1 MIFQTFNSDIDKWT
15 TKLGLLGKSFSE
27 IGTVVTDAFASSMN
41 NTVEANGFWGN
52 LKKNLFTNNKDVQSQ
67 FVDVIPEIDTSN
79 ISNLTETIKEISS
92 DVSKGKSSWQEWFD
106 IFPDNEKYIVELAQK
121 MEGQI
126 ITEKNLIKT
135 NKSVRSS
142 AIAKNEALKKQTLS
156 AQAGQAAIQALASA
170 GNTLIMWGISQAI
183 NGLYE
188 LSQVSDNVAQRAR
201 ELSSS
206 FTNDK
211 SEIEGYKTQIDQLYA
226 TVNSNT
232 SSVEEVTNARR
243 ELLNV
248 QDEMIARFGD
258 EKDTIT
264 LVTNAINGQTEA
276 LDTLTQKQWQE
287 AKNEFNN
294 GGIANNIS
302 NSFNG
307 YSDNIDRMV
316 DEYGNYSSRIEL
328 NPLLVES
335 PETYAQIES
344 LLGGFGATIQQTTDG
359 LMFADLS
366 GTASDVYD
374 KLLDIQTVA
383 DRLEVNDVFTK
394 QLTQLANAAK
404 DIADEYSGF
413 WEQYVLN
420 DLILD
425 DKTSADYFKQLTD
438 VHKDYENA
446 LVAGNEGNQ
455 NQAIKQFSTILS
467 SAAEKIDDAYI
478 LEYFNNMYP
487 DLQAAVDNWKFTT
500 TIIPEMEDV
509 ELSSLKGKTE
519 SELLDLANA
528 EDLSVITGKDAL
540 IATMS
545 GKDRS
550 EKFAKQEAKAALD
563 ALIDKAVEYGI
574 CVDGSAENTQKL
586 IDMLVEAGIIQ
597 RDLSAQP
604 PIVEQPKWDY
614 STTLQNLDSM
624 KETMSVLDN
633 IYTELMESGGQISFD
648 SLSSLN
654 AAFSDLDNAEDYIKR
669 IQEAGADMDTE
680 AAASAIEDLM
690 GAYLSHSDVLNNVT
704 EENQSLI
711 TSMLEEMG
719 ILNAEELVLSSL
731 NQALEIAALEKQFL
745 AENGY
750 ELANASLA
758 EASQFIYAA
767 NASNEAKMAL
777 ARFALEKM
785 NANNTPIDTS
795 ADIANILYLAE
806 TAEISAETLKR
817 IQNAKSDFA
826 SGNPILQSQ
835 ARSTLDSI
843 LEKGFDWSTESSNKE
858 GDKSKT
864 VPRYAGSSRAAK
876 TFADAQKNLAKS
888 TDSASDAVNRQNE
901 ALQKQKEALEDSK
914 KELEDVYNAVQ
925 WFYDKQIDSIDKSID
940 KLEEANKALE
950 KQKEHYDSILSVVD
964 DVYDEE
970 IGRIK
975 DRMDAMDKSNETA
988 EKELALE
995 KAKQALEDAR
1005 NRKTLRTYS
1014 KGRGFVYTA
1023 DEAAVRQAEDDLATA
1038 TEEQVKSRLQDQID
1052 LLEEWKNKWA
1062 EIPKAYEKAM
1072 DEMAAMEMFG
1082 PNYKDFILNS
1092 TDSDINRF
1100 KNDYTGFQLGM
1111 DANDARI
1118 DAYQKQ
1124 KEKLEELKSLWED
1137 SKNAYRD
1144 SQYQSHLS
1152 SYFGSNYEYQL
1163 LHNSATWRAQ
1173 YASQYADVCR
1183 QLEEVEKKL
1192 KNNHLSGS
1200 SRSGNAYAKG
1210 HRGISHS
1217 EKALVGE
1224 SGPEI
1229 LVRNGVFQ
1237 TIDNPQLMDLK
1248 KGDIIFNH
1256 EQTRAILSG
1265 SSSFN
1270 ASGRQAF
1277 QHFKETA
1284 LAKHS
1289 MPYSRA
1295 LSQPLLNLPAQNR
1308 TENTVLQ
1315 FHGDLSFPNITSG
1328 NDARRLVS
1336 ELENLSL
1343 KAGQRAGKR

>member
-1 MIFQTFNSDIDKWT
+1 MANPGSARQQLIPEENITKELSFDEARKQLANFNKEVIQGGRSLTEYFNECYDGD
-15 TKLGLLGKSFSE
+15 S
-27 IGTVVTDAFASSMN
+27 V
-41 NTVEANGFWGN
+41 
-52 LKKNLFTNNKDVQSQ
+52 LKKYVTTTDQQTQSVQGLIKASQ
-67 FVDVIPEIDTSN
+67 EARA
-79 ISNLTETIKEISS
+79 K
-92 DVSKGKSSWQEWFD
+92 Q
-106 IFPDNEKYIVELAQK
+106 LAQ
-121 MEGQI
+121 
-126 ITEKNLIKT
+126 
-135 NKSVRSS
+135 
-142 AIAKNEALKKQTLS
+142 NEAVKASTLS

-188 LSQVSDNVAQRAR
+188 LSQVSNNVAQRAS
-201 ELSSS
+201 EVGNS
-206 FTNDK
+206 FAGTK
-211 SEIEGYKTQIDQLYA
+211 AEIEGYKTQIDQLYS
-226 TVNSNT
+226 TINS
-232 SSVEEVTNARR
+232 SSSSIQEVTNARR
-243 ELLNV
+243 ELLSV
-248 QDEMIARFGD
+248 QDEMIARFGE
-258 EKDTIT
+258 EKDTIA
-264 LVTNAINGQTEA
+264 LVTEAISGQTGA
-276 LDTLTQKQWQE
+276 LDTLTQKEWQA
-287 AKNEFNN
+287 AKNEFND
-294 GGIANNIS
+294 GDFFNNIS
-302 NSFNG
+302 NFFNG
-307 YSDNIDRMV
+307 YSDNMDRMI
-316 DEYGNYSSRIEL
+316 DEYGNYSSRIQL
-328 NPLLVES
+328 NPLLINDPES
-335 PETYAQIES
+335 YEQIKEMLES
-344 LLGGFGATIQQTTDG
+344 FGAVFGQTEEG
-359 LMFADLS
+359 LLFADLS

-374 KLLDIQTVA
+374 KLLDIQTLA
-383 DRLEVNDVFTK
+383 GQLEVNDSFTN
-394 QLTQLANAAK
+394 QFTQLANSAK
-404 DIADEYSGF
+404 DVVDKYSGY
-413 WEQYVLN
+413 WDQHVIN
-420 DLILD
+420 DLILKD
-425 DKTSADYFKQLTD
+425 ETATAYFKQITD
-438 VHKDYENA
+438 AHQAYEDAYVSGDKERIGQA
-446 LVAGNEGNQ
+446 LEN
-455 NQAIKQFSTILS
+455 F
-467 SAAEKIDDAYI
+467 SAAMPGDNEIEDPYI
-478 LEYFNNMYP
+478 SEYFQNMYP
-487 DLQAAVDNWKFTT
+487 EMQSIIDDWHLEADIAPTIKPENFSTLQD
-500 TIIPEMEDV
+500 
-509 ELSSLKGKTE
+509 KTE
-519 SELLDLANA
+519 SEVLALLQDVEKTPGTLMQKASN
-528 EDLSVITGKDAL
+528 VT
-540 IATMS
+540 S
-545 GKDRS
+545 GKA
-550 EKFAKQEAKAALD
+550 EFEELAKLAEQ
-563 ALIDKAVEYGI
+563 YGI
-574 CVDGSAENTQKL
+574 SVDGSAENTQKL
-586 IDMLVEAGIIQ
+586 IDLLVEAGIIQ

-604 PIVEQPKWDY
+604 PIVERPKWDY

-633 IYTELMESGGQISFD
+633 VYTKLMESGGQISFD

-669 IQEAGADMDTE
+669 IQEASENMDTE
-680 AAASAIEDLM
+680 AATSAIEDLM
-690 GAYLSHSDVLNNVT
+690 GAYIVHSDILSNVT
-704 EENQSLI
+704 EENQGLI

-719 ILNAEELVLSSL
+719 ILNAEELVLS
-731 NQALEIAALEKQFL
+731 ALDKTMESVALEKQFL

-750 ELANASLA
+750 ELANASL
-758 EASQFIYAA
+758 EEMNQFLNEA
-767 NASNEAKMAL
+767 NASEEARAAL
-777 ARFALEKM
+777 ARYALSKM
-785 NANNTPIDTS
+785 DINNHQISTS
-795 ADIANILYLAE
+795 ADIDNVIALANAAQASSEVLDQLTRAKNVLAV
-806 TAEISAETLKR
+806 AEKTNTPSALGDDYKEAMDLIKQIESGTYDYGFTPIDPNAFKVNYAPK
-817 IQNAKSDFA
+817 QMSQGAKSA
-826 SGNPILQSQ
+826 NS
-835 ARSTLDSI
+835 
-843 LEKGFDWSTESSNKE
+843 
-858 GDKSKT
+858 
-864 VPRYAGSSRAAK
+864 Y
-876 TFADAQKNLAKS
+876 ADAQKNLAKS

-1100 KNDYTGFQLGM
+1100 KNDYTGFQSGM

-1163 LHNSATWRAQ
+1163 LHNSASWRAQ

-1192 KNNHLSGS
+1192 KNNRLSGS

-1289 MPYSRA
+1289 TPYSRA
-1295 LSQPLLNLPAQNR
+1295 LSQPLLTLPVQNR
-1308 TENTVLQ
+1308 TENTVLH

>member
-1 MIFQTFNSDIDKWT
+1 MANPGSARQQLIPEENITKELSFDEARKQLEDFNKEVIQGGRSLTEYFNECYDGD
-15 TKLGLLGKSFSE
+15 S
-27 IGTVVTDAFASSMN
+27 V
-41 NTVEANGFWGN
+41 
-52 LKKNLFTNNKDVQSQ
+52 LKKYVTTTDQQTQSVQG
-67 FVDVIPEIDTSN
+67 
-79 ISNLTETIKEISS
+79 LIKA
-92 DVSKGKSSWQEWFD
+92 SKEAR
-106 IFPDNEKYIVELAQK
+106 EKQLAQ
-121 MEGQI
+121 
-126 ITEKNLIKT
+126 
-135 NKSVRSS
+135 
-142 AIAKNEALKKQTLS
+142 NEAVKATLS

-188 LSQVSDNVAQRAR
+188 LSQVSNNVAQRAS
-201 ELSSS
+201 EVSNS
-206 FTNDK
+206 FTGTKTD
-211 SEIEGYKTQIDQLYA
+211 IEGYKTQIDQLY
-226 TVNSNT
+226 TTINS
-232 SSVEEVTNARR
+232 SSSSIQEVTNARR
-243 ELLNV
+243 ELLSV

-258 EKDTIT
+258 EKDTIA
-264 LVTNAINGQTEA
+264 LVTEAISGQTGA
-276 LDTLTQKQWQE
+276 LDTLTQKEWQA
-287 AKNEFNN
+287 AKNEFND
-294 GGIANNIS
+294 GDFFNNIS
-302 NSFNG
+302 NFFNG
-307 YSDNIDRMV
+307 YSDNMDRMI
-316 DEYGNYSSRIEL
+316 DEYGNYSSRITL
-328 NPLLVES
+328 NPLLAEE
-335 PETYAQIES
+335 PETYEQIRKMLED
-344 LLGGFGATIQQTTDG
+344 FGAVFGQTEEG
-359 LMFADLS
+359 LLFADLS

-374 KLLDIQTVA
+374 KLLDIQTLA
-383 DRLEVNDVFTK
+383 GQLEVNDGFTN
-394 QLTQLANAAK
+394 QFTRLANSAK
-404 DIADEYSGF
+404 DVVDKYSGY
-413 WEQYVLN
+413 WDQHVLN
-420 DLILD
+420 DLILTD
-425 DKTSADYFKQLTD
+425 ETATDYFKKLTD
-438 VHKDYENA
+438 AHQAYEDAYVSGDKERIGQALKDYSTA
-446 LVAGNEGNQ
+446 MPGDNE
-455 NQAIKQFSTILS
+455 I
-467 SAAEKIDDAYI
+467 EDPYI
-478 LEYFNNMYP
+478 SEYFQNMYP
-487 DLQAAVDNWKFTT
+487 EMQSIIDDWHLEADIAPTIKPESFSTLQD
-500 TIIPEMEDV
+500 
-509 ELSSLKGKTE
+509 KTE
-519 SELLDLANA
+519 SEVLALLQDA
-528 EDLSVITGKDAL
+528 EKTPGTLMQKASNVT
-540 IATMS
+540 S
-545 GKDRS
+545 GKA
-550 EKFAKQEAKAALD
+550 EFEELAKSAEQ
-563 ALIDKAVEYGI
+563 YGI
-574 CVDGSAENTQKL
+574 SVDGSAENTQKL
-586 IDMLVEAGIIQ
+586 IDLLVEAGIIQ

-624 KETMSVLDN
+624 REKMSVLDN
-633 IYTELMESGGQISFD
+633 AYAGIMETGGKINFD
-648 SLSSLN
+648 DLTSLN
-654 AAFSDLDNAEDYIKR
+654 DTFSSMENIEEYMKR
-669 IQEAGADMDTE
+669 IQNAGENMDMD
-680 AAASAIEDLM
+680 AASSAIGDLAE
-690 GAYLSHSDVLNNVT
+690 AYIAHSDILSNVT
-704 EENQSLI
+704 EENKHFIIS
-711 TSMLEEMG
+711 TLEEMG
-719 ILNAEELVLSSL
+719 ILNAEELVLS
-731 NQALEIAALEKQFL
+731 ALDETAEDFALGKQFL
-745 AENGY
+745 AEYGY
-750 ELANASLA
+750 QLADASL
-758 EASQFIYAA
+758 EEISQFLGEAT
-767 NASNEAKMAL
+767 ASEEAKAAL
-777 ARFALEKM
+777 ARYALTKAAI
-785 NANNTPIDTS
+785 NDNSINTS
-795 ADIANILYLAE
+795 ADIDNVIALANAAYASSEVLDALHKAKTQLSIAE
-806 TAEISAETLKR
+806 RTSTPSALGEDYKEAMETLRKFKSGDYKGELLDP
-817 IQNAKSDFA
+817 NAFNVNYGSKKAAQHTNSFA
-826 SGNPILQSQ
+826 G
-835 ARSTLDSI
+835 
-843 LEKGFDWSTESSNKE
+843 
-858 GDKSKT
+858 
-864 VPRYAGSSRAAK
+864 
-876 TFADAQKNLAKS
+876 AQKNLAKS
-888 TDSASDAVNRQNE
+888 TDSASDAVDRQNE
-901 ALQKQKEALEDSK
+901 ALQRQKEALEDSK

-925 WFYDKQIDSIDKSID
+925 WFYDKQIDSIDRSID

-995 KAKQALEDAR
+995 KAKQALEDVR

-1052 LLEEWKNKWA
+1052 LLEEWKDKWA

-1100 KNDYTGFQLGM
+1100 KNDYTGFQSGM

-1163 LHNSATWRAQ
+1163 LHNSASWRAQ

-1192 KNNHLSGS
+1192 KNNRLSGS

-1289 MPYSRA
+1289 TPYSRA
-1295 LSQPLLNLPAQNR
+1295 LSQPLLTLPVQNR

>member
-1 MIFQTFNSDIDKWT
+1 MYPEMQSIIDDWHLEADIAPTIKPE
-15 TKLGLLGKSFSE
+15 SFS
-27 IGTVVTDAFASSMN
+27 
-41 NTVEANGFWGN
+41 
-52 LKKNLFTNNKDVQSQ
+52 
-67 FVDVIPEIDTSN
+67 
-79 ISNLTETIKEISS
+79 
-92 DVSKGKSSWQEWFD
+92 
-106 IFPDNEKYIVELAQK
+106 
-121 MEGQI
+121 
-126 ITEKNLIKT
+126 
-135 NKSVRSS
+135 
-142 AIAKNEALKKQTLS
+142 TL
-156 AQAGQAAIQALASA
+156 
-170 GNTLIMWGISQAI
+170 
-183 NGLYE
+183 
-188 LSQVSDNVAQRAR
+188 
-201 ELSSS
+201 
-206 FTNDK
+206 
-211 SEIEGYKTQIDQLYA
+211 
-226 TVNSNT
+226 
-232 SSVEEVTNARR
+232 
-243 ELLNV
+243 
-248 QDEMIARFGD
+248 QD
-258 EKDTIT
+258 
-264 LVTNAINGQTEA
+264 
-276 LDTLTQKQWQE
+276 
-287 AKNEFNN
+287 
-294 GGIANNIS
+294 
-302 NSFNG
+302 
-307 YSDNIDRMV
+307 
-316 DEYGNYSSRIEL
+316 
-328 NPLLVES
+328 
-335 PETYAQIES
+335 
-344 LLGGFGATIQQTTDG
+344 
-359 LMFADLS
+359 
-366 GTASDVYD
+366 
-374 KLLDIQTVA
+374 
-383 DRLEVNDVFTK
+383 
-394 QLTQLANAAK
+394 
-404 DIADEYSGF
+404 
-413 WEQYVLN
+413 
-420 DLILD
+420 
-425 DKTSADYFKQLTD
+425 
-438 VHKDYENA
+438 
-446 LVAGNEGNQ
+446 
-455 NQAIKQFSTILS
+455 
-467 SAAEKIDDAYI
+467 
-478 LEYFNNMYP
+478 
-487 DLQAAVDNWKFTT
+487 
-500 TIIPEMEDV
+500 
-509 ELSSLKGKTE
+509 KTE
-519 SELLDLANA
+519 SEVLALLQDA
-528 EDLSVITGKDAL
+528 EKTPGTLMQKASNVT
-540 IATMS
+540 S
-545 GKDRS
+545 GKA
-550 EKFAKQEAKAALD
+550 EFEELAKSAEQ
-563 ALIDKAVEYGI
+563 YGI
-574 CVDGSAENTQKL
+574 SVDGSAENTQKL
-586 IDMLVEAGIIQ
+586 IDLLVEAGIIQ

-624 KETMSVLDN
+624 REKMSVLDN
-633 IYTELMESGGQISFD
+633 AYAGIMETGGKINFD
-648 SLSSLN
+648 DLTSLN
-654 AAFSDLDNAEDYIKR
+654 DTFSSMENIEEYMKR
-669 IQEAGADMDTE
+669 IQNAGENMDMD
-680 AAASAIEDLM
+680 AASSAIGDLAE
-690 GAYLSHSDVLNNVT
+690 AYIAHSDILSNVT
-704 EENQSLI
+704 EENKHFIIS
-711 TSMLEEMG
+711 TLEEMG
-719 ILNAEELVLSSL
+719 ILNAEELVLS
-731 NQALEIAALEKQFL
+731 ALDETAEDFALGKQFL
-745 AENGY
+745 AEYGY
-750 ELANASLA
+750 QLADASL
-758 EASQFIYAA
+758 EEISQFLGEAT
-767 NASNEAKMAL
+767 ASEEAKAAL
-777 ARFALEKM
+777 ARYALTKAAI
-785 NANNTPIDTS
+785 NDNSINTS
-795 ADIANILYLAE
+795 ADIDNVIALANAAYASSEVLDALHKAKTQLSIAE
-806 TAEISAETLKR
+806 RTSTPSALGEDYKEAMETLRKFKSGDYKGELLDP
-817 IQNAKSDFA
+817 NAFNVNYGSKKAAQHTNSFA
-826 SGNPILQSQ
+826 G
-835 ARSTLDSI
+835 
-843 LEKGFDWSTESSNKE
+843 
-858 GDKSKT
+858 
-864 VPRYAGSSRAAK
+864 
-876 TFADAQKNLAKS
+876 AQKNLAKS
-888 TDSASDAVNRQNE
+888 TDSASDAVDRQNE
-901 ALQKQKEALEDSK
+901 ALQRQKEALEDSK

-925 WFYDKQIDSIDKSID
+925 WFYDKQIDSIDRSID

-995 KAKQALEDAR
+995 KAKQALEDVR

-1052 LLEEWKNKWA
+1052 LLEEWKDKWA

-1100 KNDYTGFQLGM
+1100 KNDYTGFQSGM

-1163 LHNSATWRAQ
+1163 LHNSASWRAQ

-1192 KNNHLSGS
+1192 KNNRLSGS

-1289 MPYSRA
+1289 TPYSRA
-1295 LSQPLLNLPAQNR
+1295 LSQPLLTLPVQNR